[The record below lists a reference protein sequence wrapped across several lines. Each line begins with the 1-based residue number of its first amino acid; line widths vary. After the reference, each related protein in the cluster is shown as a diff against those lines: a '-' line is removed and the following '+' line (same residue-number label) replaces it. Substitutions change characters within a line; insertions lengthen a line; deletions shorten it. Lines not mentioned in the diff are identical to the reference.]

1 MESIS
6 SLLADYGADIPLAF
20 WTNIRLAFLAT
31 LGSFVLGVV
40 LALFRISPV
49 PSLRALGTGY
59 VNVVRNTPLTIIMLL
74 GVLAVWGQLKISF
87 SSDFTLNFF
96 IYAVIALS
104 LYHAA
109 FMCEAIRSGVNTVP
123 LGQAEAARSIGL
135 GFLPAARH
143 VILPQAL
150 RGAITPLG
158 NTVIALTKN
167 TTVAAAASVAEASG
181 LMKRMIEFSPDVMV
195 AIFLTFAIGFT
206 IAYFLAFEVRSKA
219 IQSVLFLICTIPF
232 WTSNVIRMIAWV
244 PLLGRN
250 GLVEIDTERGGLGL
264 QRVEHVRQAA
274 RQRGAVVDGQ
284 LASDGLRRQAVAQG
298 GQEEHRPDHQFLFIA
313 PERRPR

>member
-74 GVLAVWGQLKISF
+74 GVLAVWGQLKVSF

-195 AIFLTFAIGFT
+195 AIFLTFAIGFC
-206 IAYFLAFEVRSKA
+206 
-219 IQSVLFLICTIPF
+219 LIVIP
-232 WTSNVIRMIAWV
+232 IG
-244 PLLGRN
+244 LL
-250 GLVEIDTERGGLGL
+250 TTW
-264 QRVEHVRQAA
+264 
-274 RQRGAVVDGQ
+274 
-284 LASDGLRRQAVAQG
+284 ASEKWAVA
-298 GQEEHRPDHQFLFIA
+298 R
-313 PERRPR
+313 

>member
-135 GFLPAARH
+135 GFLPAARY

-195 AIFLTFAIGFT
+195 AIFLTFSIGFC
-206 IAYFLAFEVRSKA
+206 
-219 IQSVLFLICTIPF
+219 LIVIP
-232 WTSNVIRMIAWV
+232 IG
-244 PLLGRN
+244 LL
-250 GLVEIDTERGGLGL
+250 TTW
-264 QRVEHVRQAA
+264 
-274 RQRGAVVDGQ
+274 
-284 LASDGLRRQAVAQG
+284 ASEKWAVA
-298 GQEEHRPDHQFLFIA
+298 R
-313 PERRPR
+313 

>member
-49 PSLRALGTGY
+49 PSLRALGAGY

-158 NTVIALTKN
+158 NTVIALTTN

-195 AIFLTFAIGFT
+195 AIFLTFAIGFC
-206 IAYFLAFEVRSKA
+206 
-219 IQSVLFLICTIPF
+219 LIVIP
-232 WTSNVIRMIAWV
+232 IG
-244 PLLGRN
+244 LL
-250 GLVEIDTERGGLGL
+250 TTW
-264 QRVEHVRQAA
+264 
-274 RQRGAVVDGQ
+274 
-284 LASDGLRRQAVAQG
+284 ASEKWAVA
-298 GQEEHRPDHQFLFIA
+298 R
-313 PERRPR
+313 

>member
-49 PSLRALGTGY
+49 PSLRALGAGY

-195 AIFLTFAIGFT
+195 AIFLTFAIGFC
-206 IAYFLAFEVRSKA
+206 
-219 IQSVLFLICTIPF
+219 LIVIP
-232 WTSNVIRMIAWV
+232 IG
-244 PLLGRN
+244 LL
-250 GLVEIDTERGGLGL
+250 TTW
-264 QRVEHVRQAA
+264 
-274 RQRGAVVDGQ
+274 
-284 LASDGLRRQAVAQG
+284 ASDKWAVA
-298 GQEEHRPDHQFLFIA
+298 R
-313 PERRPR
+313 

>member
-40 LALFRISPV
+40 LALFLISPV

-74 GVLAVWGQLKISF
+74 GVLAVWGQLKVSF

-181 LMKRMIEFSPDVMV
+181 LMKRMIEFSPDLMV
-195 AIFLTFAIGFT
+195 AIFLTFAIGFC
-206 IAYFLAFEVRSKA
+206 
-219 IQSVLFLICTIPF
+219 LIVIP
-232 WTSNVIRMIAWV
+232 IG
-244 PLLGRN
+244 LL
-250 GLVEIDTERGGLGL
+250 TTW
-264 QRVEHVRQAA
+264 
-274 RQRGAVVDGQ
+274 
-284 LASDGLRRQAVAQG
+284 ASEKWAVA
-298 GQEEHRPDHQFLFIA
+298 R
-313 PERRPR
+313 

>member
-31 LGSFVLGVV
+31 LGSFALGVV

-74 GVLAVWGQLKISF
+74 GVLAVWGQLKVSF

-96 IYAVIALS
+96 TYAVIALS

-195 AIFLTFAIGFT
+195 AIFLTFAIGFC
-206 IAYFLAFEVRSKA
+206 
-219 IQSVLFLICTIPF
+219 LIVIP
-232 WTSNVIRMIAWV
+232 IG
-244 PLLGRN
+244 LL
-250 GLVEIDTERGGLGL
+250 TTW
-264 QRVEHVRQAA
+264 
-274 RQRGAVVDGQ
+274 
-284 LASDGLRRQAVAQG
+284 ASEKWAVA
-298 GQEEHRPDHQFLFIA
+298 R
-313 PERRPR
+313 

>member
-49 PSLRALGTGY
+49 PSLRALGTAY

-195 AIFLTFAIGFT
+195 AIFLTFAIGFC
-206 IAYFLAFEVRSKA
+206 
-219 IQSVLFLICTIPF
+219 LIVIP
-232 WTSNVIRMIAWV
+232 IG
-244 PLLGRN
+244 LL
-250 GLVEIDTERGGLGL
+250 TTW
-264 QRVEHVRQAA
+264 
-274 RQRGAVVDGQ
+274 
-284 LASDGLRRQAVAQG
+284 ASDKWAVA
-298 GQEEHRPDHQFLFIA
+298 R
-313 PERRPR
+313 

>member
-31 LGSFVLGVV
+31 LGSFALGVV

-74 GVLAVWGQLKISF
+74 GVLAVWGQLKVSF

-135 GFLPAARH
+135 GFLPAAHH

-195 AIFLTFAIGFT
+195 AIFLTFAIGFC
-206 IAYFLAFEVRSKA
+206 
-219 IQSVLFLICTIPF
+219 LIVIP
-232 WTSNVIRMIAWV
+232 IG
-244 PLLGRN
+244 LL
-250 GLVEIDTERGGLGL
+250 TTW
-264 QRVEHVRQAA
+264 
-274 RQRGAVVDGQ
+274 
-284 LASDGLRRQAVAQG
+284 ASEKWAVA
-298 GQEEHRPDHQFLFIA
+298 R
-313 PERRPR
+313 